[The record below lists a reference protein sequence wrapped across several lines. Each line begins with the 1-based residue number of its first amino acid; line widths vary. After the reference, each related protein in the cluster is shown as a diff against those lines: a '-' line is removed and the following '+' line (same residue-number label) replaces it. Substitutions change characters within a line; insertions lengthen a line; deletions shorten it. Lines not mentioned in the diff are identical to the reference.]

1 MSPSFHPPLK
11 DPTTWSGFG
20 QFSVNVATNADE
32 HRQVEAWLLAEHRL
46 GPRQPAGRSLTQIVH
61 EDGVPVAV
69 LQWGACG
76 CFLKPRDAFIGWP
89 ALLCAK
95 RRNLIVNNVRFLVL
109 KATNRT
115 NMASKALAH
124 ATKTLAA
131 QWHAAHGYE
140 PLLAETFTAAD
151 GSAQGTCYKASNW
164 QLLGQTKGFSRV
176 SADFYEP
183 NATPKN
189 LWLLPLRPD
198 ALECL
203 CAEQLAPEHAAAQTE
218 GKGAPS
224 PVKAVQL
231 RSLAEA
237 LRQVPDPRDDNT
249 SLGIGMLLSLIAL
262 GLLCGGTNLLAITR
276 HMQRLSQVQRAYL
289 GLRKKPGK
297 NKTTIPGYDTFRR
310 LLNRLDLDAFAQV
323 LSVWLSEHRGALPAH
338 LAIDGKTI
346 RSTLGTIV
354 TLCDTEEKV
363 PVAIIAAP
371 CGGEL
376 ERARALLARESTCL
390 LNAVVSSDA
399 LYTNNE
405 NARLI
410 VMEKGGDYITSVK
423 ANQPT
428 LEQETQ
434 RQLDAG
440 VPFFSSAWKSA
451 TAKSSSG
458 ASRAPVSSQ

>member
-1 MSPSFHPPLK
+1 VSSSFPPSFK

-20 QFSVNVATNADE
+20 QFSVTIATSSEQHA
-32 HRQVEAWLLAEHRL
+32 QVQAWLLAEHRL
-46 GPRQPAGRSLTQIVH
+46 GPRQAAGRSLTQIVY
-61 EDGVPVAV
+61 EDGVPVAL

-76 CFLKPRDAFIGWP
+76 CFLKPRDAFIGWTS
-89 ALLCAK
+89 LLCAK

-115 NMASKALAH
+115 NLASKALAH
-124 ATKTLAA
+124 ATKVLAG
-131 QWHAAHGYE
+131 QWHATHGYE
-140 PLLAETFTAAD
+140 PLLAETFTDAD

-183 NATPKN
+183 NSTPKN

-198 ALECL
+198 ALERL
-203 CAEQLAPEHAAAQTE
+203 CAAQLAPEHAEAQTE

-231 RSLAEA
+231 RALADV
-237 LRQVPDPRDDNT
+237 LRRVPDPRDDNT

-276 HMQRLSQVQRAYL
+276 HMHRLTQVQRAYL
-289 GLRKKPGK
+289 GLRKKRGK
-297 NKTTIPGYDTFRR
+297 NKIEIPGYDTFRR
-310 LLNRLDLDAFAQV
+310 LLNRLDLEAFAQV
-323 LSVWLSEHRGALPAH
+323 LSLWLSEHRGALPAH

-354 TLCDTEEKV
+354 TLCDTDEKV

-376 ERARALLARESTCL
+376 ESARELLSRASTCL
-390 LNAVVSSDA
+390 LNAVVSGDA

-410 VMEKGGDYITSVK
+410 VMEKGGDFITSVK
-423 ANQPT
+423 GNQPT
-428 LEQETQ
+428 LERETQ

-440 VPFFSSAWKSA
+440 VPFFS
-451 TAKSSSG
+451 
-458 ASRAPVSSQ
+458 